1 MAEKKTQPLIR
12 AGASNSQVTHDIPP
26 PSYESL
32 QIGEDSPSKVQK
44 DAKCEEVNQQY
55 DLDFLINKDSADVVT
70 KSEATGVSL
79 QGKTEGILEQDL
91 DILLSKEGTEV
102 VSEQSDSASKTNQEI
117 KVVKGELVLPSEPV
131 PANSP
136 SPVASETRHRLKKV
150 KFFNREVSICLQ
162 NENGPCPLL
171 ALANVLILRGSI
183 EIHPD
188 RSEINSSHLIQ
199 LIAGHLLE
207 SNPPLTEDNELSR
220 NQQKTLADIIDVLPT
235 LQVGLDVNVHFVAV
249 DKFEYDSRIAVFD
262 MLDISLYHGWIVD
275 ANDEISYSVLF
286 DKSYNQLVD
295 KIIAGQQAE
304 EDGSGSSTEV
314 EQTLREAMVGR
325 QFLDNAASQLT
336 YAGLMEL
343 HTKVRERETCVF
355 FRNNHFS
362 TMYKLEGQLYLLL
375 TDQGYEK
382 QNCLAWERLNDIDGN
397 TELVSPTFGNPN
409 EYIEMETLPSQAVK
423 GPTKSGNVDQD
434 HMLAMQLMQQELEEQ
449 ERNSAGT
456 TVAEVQAS
464 QQREFEAIQRR
475 QNKETRN
482 RASANQRSKPQDSSN
497 NCSVS

>member
-275 ANDEISYSVLF
+275 
-286 DKSYNQLVD
+286 
-295 KIIAGQQAE
+295 
-304 EDGSGSSTEV
+304 T
-314 EQTLREAMVGR
+314 
-325 QFLDNAASQLT
+325 
-336 YAGLMEL
+336 
-343 HTKVRERETCVF
+343 
-355 FRNNHFS
+355 
-362 TMYKLEGQLYLLL
+362 
-375 TDQGYEK
+375 QG
-382 QNCLAWERLNDIDGN
+382 
-397 TELVSPTFGNPN
+397 
-409 EYIEMETLPSQAVK
+409 
-423 GPTKSGNVDQD
+423 
-434 HMLAMQLMQQELEEQ
+434 
-449 ERNSAGT
+449 
-456 TVAEVQAS
+456 
-464 QQREFEAIQRR
+464 
-475 QNKETRN
+475 
-482 RASANQRSKPQDSSN
+482 
-497 NCSVS
+497 